1 MRRDDAL
8 AVLSAHQGEFARFN
22 VKSLSIFGSVARN
35 EAGPLS
41 DLDLLVEFDGAA
53 TYDLYMGLKL
63 YLEDLL
69 GCRVDLVMDKA
80 LKRRMRPGVERD
92 AVRVA

>member
-8 AVLSAHQGEFARFN
+8 AVLRARRAEFGRFQ

-53 TYDLYMGLKL
+53 SYDLYMGLKL

-69 GCRVDLVMDKA
+69 GCRIDLVMEKA
-80 LKRRMRPGVERD
+80 LKPRVRPSVERD
-92 AVRVA
+92 LVRVA